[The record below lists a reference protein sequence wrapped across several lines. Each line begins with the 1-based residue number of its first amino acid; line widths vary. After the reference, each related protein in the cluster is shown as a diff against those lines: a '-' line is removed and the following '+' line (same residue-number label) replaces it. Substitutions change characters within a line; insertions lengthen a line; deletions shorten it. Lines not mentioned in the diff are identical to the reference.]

1 MPAKSGEWRISMVV
15 TAPSEMLTTAPV
27 VVEPGDLF
35 GPDGVLTIPSL
46 RHDEGGSLRIGMMGT
61 RGLPARYGGFE
72 TAVEEIGKRLAQW
85 GHRVTVYCRN
95 LGSKRGEAVS
105 EYMGMR
111 LVTLPFLPVK
121 QLETLS
127 HTYMSVRHELKRKD
141 TDDVVLI
148 FNAANGYLLPMLRR
162 AGIPAAV
169 NTDGLEWMR
178 GKWGRAGRRYYRMAE
193 GACVRYADRLISD
206 SRGIQEYYATRYGT
220 RPEFIPYGAAIL
232 EDRSSH
238 RLDELG
244 LEPFGYHLVVARLEP
259 ENNVDMIVEGYRS
272 SSSSYPLVIVGGNAY
287 DPTIESGLRQIGNAD
302 PRVRPLGPVWDQELL
317 DQLYMNSASYLHGHS
332 VGGTN
337 PSLLRAMGAGSRV
350 IAFDSRFNR
359 EVLLELGSY
368 FATSDHLADQLE
380 KVESP
385 GDDSPMMTFERAA
398 ATRDRIRTAYNWDS
412 VAMAYL
418 EVCRQLAPVP
428 AGALVAPH

>member
-1 MPAKSGEWRISMVV
+1 
-15 TAPSEMLTTAPV
+15 
-27 VVEPGDLF
+27 
-35 GPDGVLTIPSL
+35 
-46 RHDEGGSLRIGMMGT
+46 MGT

-95 LGSKRGEAVS
+95 LDSNHDKQVS

-111 LVTLPFLPVK
+111 LITLPFLPVK

-127 HTYMSVRHELKRKD
+127 HTYMSIRDELRRKD
-141 TDDVVLI
+141 RDDVVLI

-162 AGIPAAV
+162 AGVPVAV

-178 GKWGRAGRRYYRMAE
+178 GKWGLAGRRYYRMAE

-206 SRGIQEYYATRYGT
+206 SRGIQEYYTSRYGT
-220 RPEFIPYGAAIL
+220 RPEFIPYGAAVMQ
-232 EDRSSH
+232 DRSCH
-238 RLDELG
+238 RLSELG
-244 LEPFGYHLVVARLEP
+244 LEPYGYHLVVARLEP
-259 ENNVDMIVEGYRS
+259 ENNVDMIVEGYRAS
-272 SSSSYPLVIVGGNAY
+272 SSSRPLVIVGGNAY
-287 DPTIESGLRQIGNAD
+287 DPTIELGLRQIAGAD

-317 DQLYMNSASYLHGHS
+317 DQLYLNAASYLHGHS

-337 PSLLRAMGAGSRV
+337 PSLLRAMGGGSRV

-359 EVLLELGSY
+359 EVLLKLGSF
-368 FATSDHLADQLE
+368 FATPECLTDLIDE
-380 KVESP
+380 IEIT
-385 GDDSPMMTFERAA
+385 DDEVPMAVFERAA
-398 ATRDRIRTAYNWDS
+398 AMQERIRTAYNWDS

-418 EVCRQLAPVP
+418 EVCRQLAPVQP
-428 AGALVAPH
+428 GALVAAH